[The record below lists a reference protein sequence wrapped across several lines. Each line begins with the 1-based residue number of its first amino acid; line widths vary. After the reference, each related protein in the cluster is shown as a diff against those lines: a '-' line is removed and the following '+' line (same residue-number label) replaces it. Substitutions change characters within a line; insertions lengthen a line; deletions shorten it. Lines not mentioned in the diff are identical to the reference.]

1 MKEMVKSNYK
11 YVIIGGGMTADAA
24 VHKIREIDAEGSMCL
39 ISKEEYPPYARP
51 PLSKS
56 LWKGEEEFEE
66 IDLDTESANLE
77 MHLARTVVKIDP
89 NGKKVIDD
97 QGDEYGY
104 TKLLIATG
112 GKPKKIPKMEG
123 EGIIYYRTKEDYL
136 KLKKLVD
143 ENKRF
148 GVIGGGF
155 IGSEIAAAI
164 KIYKPDAE
172 VTMIF
177 PETGICA
184 LIFPKQLSNYIDEY
198 YRENGIEV
206 LSGDLV
212 ETIKKNN
219 SEYVVETKSRKKLIF
234 DVVIAGLGI
243 QPNIDLA
250 KNAGLKIDNGII
262 VNKFL
267 QTSIPDIYAAGD
279 VASYYNPALDKFIRV
294 EHEDNALMM
303 GEIAGAN
310 MAGEEIPY
318 KHLSLFY
325 SDLFDLGYEAVGELN
340 SKLEIVEDWFDPNK
354 EGVIY
359 YLEKK
364 RVKGILLW
372 NVWDKVDDARE
383 IIAEKGPFSSKN
395 LKGRIQ

>member
-1 MKEMVKSNYK
+1 MTKYDFK

-24 VHKIREIDAEGSMCL
+24 VHKIRELDAEGSICL
-39 ISKEEYPPYARP
+39 ISREIYPPYARP

-56 LWKGEEEFEE
+56 LWKGEEELED
-66 IDLDTESANLE
+66 IDLETESANIA
-77 MHLARTVVKIDP
+77 MHLACSIVRIDP
-89 NGKKVIDD
+89 SGKKVVDD
-97 QGDEYGY
+97 NGDEYGY
-104 TKLLIATG
+104 TKLLLATG
-112 GKPKKIPKMEG
+112 GTPKQIPKVEG
-123 EGIIYYRTKEDYL
+123 EGIIYYRTKEDFL
-136 KLKKLVD
+136 KLKKLVE
-143 ENKRF
+143 ENTRF

-184 LIFPKQLSNYIDEY
+184 LIFPKELSNYLNGY
-198 YRENGIEV
+198 YREKGIEV
-206 LSGDLV
+206 LNGDLV
-212 ETIKKNN
+212 ENIKRTNN
-219 SEYVVETKSRKKLIF
+219 EYIVETKNKRKLTF
-234 DVVIAGLGI
+234 DVIIAGLGI
-243 QPNIDLA
+243 HPNIDLA
-250 KNAGLKIDNGII
+250 KNAGLKVTNGIT

-267 QTSIPDIYAAGD
+267 QTSIADIYAAGD
-279 VASYYNPALDKFIRV
+279 AASYYSPALDKFIRV

-310 MAGEEIPY
+310 MAGEDTPY
-318 KHLSLFY
+318 EHLSLFY
-325 SDLFDLGYEAVGELN
+325 SDLFDLGYEAVGELSSN
-340 SKLEIVEDWFDPNK
+340 LEIVEDWFDPNN

-364 RVKGILLW
+364 RVKGVLLW
-372 NVWDKVDDARE
+372 NVWEKAEDARE

-395 LKGRIQ
+395 LKGRIHY

>member
-1 MKEMVKSNYK
+1 MVIYNYK
-11 YVIIGGGMTADAA
+11 YLIIGGGMTADAA
-24 VHKIREIDAEGSMCL
+24 AHKIREVDTEGSICL
-39 ISKEEYPPYARP
+39 ISKDEYPPYARP

-56 LWKGEEEFEE
+56 LWKGEEELED
-66 IDLDTESANLE
+66 IDLETETANLE
-77 MHLARTVVKIDP
+77 MRLARSVVRIDP
-89 NGKKVIDD
+89 SNKKVIDD
-97 QGDEYGY
+97 QGDQYGY
-104 TKLLIATG
+104 IKLLIATG
-112 GKPKKIPKMEG
+112 GIPKKMPKTEG
-123 EGIIYYRTKEDYL
+123 EDIIYYRTKEDYL
-136 KLKKLVD
+136 KLKMLVD
-143 ENKRF
+143 ENKKF

-164 KIYKPDAE
+164 KIYKPGAE

-184 LIFPKQLSNYIDEY
+184 LIFPKELSNYINKY
-198 YRENGIEV
+198 YREKGIEV

-212 ETIKKNN
+212 ESIKKNN
-219 SEYVVETKSRKKLIF
+219 KECVVKTKNRKNLTF
-234 DVVIAGLGI
+234 DALIAGLGI

-250 KNAGLKIDNGII
+250 KNAGLKVDNGII

-267 QTSIPDIYAAGD
+267 QTSVADIYAAGD
-279 VASYYNPALDKFIRV
+279 VASYYNPVLDKFIRV

-303 GEIAGAN
+303 GEIVGNN
-310 MAGEEIPY
+310 MAGEETPY
-318 KHLSLFY
+318 EHLSLFY

-364 RVKGILLW
+364 RVKGVLLW

>member
-1 MKEMVKSNYK
+1 MAKYDFK

-24 VHKIREIDAEGSMCL
+24 VHKIRELDAEGSVCL

-51 PLSKS
+51 PLTKD
-56 LWKGEEEFEE
+56 LWKGDEELED
-66 IDLDTESANLE
+66 IDLETESANIE
-77 MHLARTVVKIDP
+77 MYLKRSIIRIDP
-89 NGKKVIDD
+89 AKKKVIDD
-97 QGDEYGY
+97 SGDEYSY

-112 GKPKKIPKMEG
+112 GMPKVLPKIEE
-123 EGIIYYRTKEDYL
+123 EGIIYYRTKEDFL
-136 KLKKLVD
+136 RLKKLVE
-143 ENKRF
+143 ENSRF

-164 KIYKPDAE
+164 KIYKPEAE
-172 VTMIF
+172 VSMIF

-184 LIFPKQLSNYIDEY
+184 LIFPKELSDYINDY
-198 YRENGIEV
+198 YREKGIEV
-206 LSGDLV
+206 LNGDLV
-212 ETIKKNN
+212 DSIKKTKN
-219 SEYVVETKSRKKLIF
+219 EFVVETKNKKALTF

-243 QPNIDLA
+243 NPNISLA
-250 KNAGLKIDNGII
+250 KNAGLRVDNGIT

-267 QTSIPDIYAAGD
+267 QTSNADIYAAGD
-279 VASYYNPALDKFIRV
+279 VASYYNPALDRFIRV

-310 MAGEEIPY
+310 MAGEQTPY
-318 KHLSLFY
+318 EHLSLFY
-325 SDLFDLGYEAVGELN
+325 SDLFDLGYEAVGELSSN
-340 SKLEIVEDWFDPNK
+340 LEIVEDWFDPNN

-364 RVKGILLW
+364 RVKGVLLW

-395 LKGRIQ
+395 LKDRIKN